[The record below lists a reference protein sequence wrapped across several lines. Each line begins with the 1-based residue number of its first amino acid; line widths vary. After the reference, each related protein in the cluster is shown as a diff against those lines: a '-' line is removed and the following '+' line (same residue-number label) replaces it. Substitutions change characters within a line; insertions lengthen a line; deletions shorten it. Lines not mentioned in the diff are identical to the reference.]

1 MPALEVASGFGTD
14 WGAGGFGAAT
24 AGRSGAAFR
33 WTCSGAC
40 CEAAGRG
47 VGIAGLGAG
56 EAGADGRGVP
66 DAAAACMCTAGCVAL
81 AEDAATR
88 PLDGVCVEAGGW
100 AGFDVALAAWVV
112 AVVAGAVEAGLAAV
126 APPPAPHPAAIAAA
140 PTSAK
145 PAMAPTGLAR
155 VVERV
160 MRIIGSSGY
169 WSGV

>member
-56 EAGADGRGVP
+56 EAGANGRGVP

-81 AEDAATR
+81 AEDAAAR
-88 PLDGVCVEAGGW
+88 RLDGVWVETGGW
-100 AGFDVALAAWVV
+100 AGFDVALAGW
-112 AVVAGAVEAGLAAV
+112 AV
-126 APPPAPHPAAIAAA
+126 AAFGPLPLRRTCAWFVPGGIRRMPAPTRVTVRRGAAR
-140 PTSAK
+140 PNLV
-145 PAMAPTGLAR
+145 GAR
-155 VVERV
+155 A
-160 MRIIGSSGY
+160 GCLL
-169 WSGV
+169 